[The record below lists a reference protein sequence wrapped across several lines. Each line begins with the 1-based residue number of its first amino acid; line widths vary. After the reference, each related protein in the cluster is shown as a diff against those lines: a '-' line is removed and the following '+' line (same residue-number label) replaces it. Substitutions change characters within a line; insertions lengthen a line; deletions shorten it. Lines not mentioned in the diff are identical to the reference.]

1 MKLAYDDWR
10 KNKEK
15 NYPFAGYTVEIDSL
29 SNAPLTNGG
38 TYTINLGTET
48 RLYNEP
54 YWVIT
59 SRTIHYVKYGLT
71 GSDSVASPDV
81 IQEGHSNVT
90 SSKNNPVV
98 NNFNLEKDGHHYVSY
113 ETVQR
118 SYNVAFGIPDG
129 MTDNKGNMNSIII
142 FDGQIN
148 PTITD
153 WVTPDPDV
161 TQTKSP
167 GKNLSNKIP
176 TNGESY
182 NYLYRKFY
190 HHNYYDKD
198 GNFHQKTYLPNN
210 EGEPITIT
218 YYHNQPV
225 DLSFEDISKIDP
237 QDLSGSN
244 YSATNELTTKNDDS
258 NQYNVYDASNGTK
271 SLSQVISDI
280 EAKGYKLVSITND
293 DDDSQT
299 DLKGN
304 SSIDLIYNKDGVW
317 KSATGGDNAD
327 NLIHKRY
334 TIKFVHD
341 VKPTTKN
348 TSVSR
353 NIHYVADEGN
363 SKYEVLKN
371 PDTQTVNFERTA
383 YIDQV
388 TKQEVIKNADGTY
401 SELPAD
407 FKPTWKAVGTDNF
420 DKIQKDRFNKD
431 EGKVPGVWEIERANY
446 DDPEGTQ
453 LTDNFAPKV
462 ANVDAAKTYND
473 IYLVYKQKAQYNIHY
488 IDVNGVEDKNTY
500 TPTDGYELTDHLV
513 PNVGEGKGIFIGDT
527 PDATQKLW
535 SPADYE
541 KAGYVLVGLSDNAKG
556 DLLGKQTLTKDVQ
569 DQYVYL
575 KHAITPSTDKTPKE
589 DVKAETVSQVRT
601 ISYRDAE
608 TGEKITDELKKY
620 GITANVPDI
629 TQTIDYVR
637 VPLYDAFKGMFL
649 GFAAIQTDAKG
660 FAKLDSNG
668 KPEIKKDTN
677 GQPIIATRDDKASW
691 VPTGEHTDYPEQGS
705 PDLTK
710 YGYVK
715 ESSLEQKTNN
725 KDGAQVDAKDGDP
738 TQSGGHVDVYY
749 FHEQEDITY
758 VNPKF
763 NIDQKDL
770 EKTFKRTIIYRGT
783 KDGHTYEDVNGSP
796 DGTHK
801 YVQTTTFTRKA
812 IVDAVTKKVIK
823 YTPWTSTKTTLVE
836 VISKT
841 PTEVG
846 YDNVDIKSV
855 SARTVDPD
863 KDPEDLGTTVVTYT
877 VNPTPT
883 PEPNPGNGGN
893 TSDGGNTPDGGSE
906 QPNNPGNNNEVPGNP
921 GGDNETPKET
931 PTPKDDKTTPEKP
944 DEHDDL
950 KFKSPDEH
958 NHTPKKEVNK
968 TSNNTPR
975 SERWNS
981 NKSPK
986 SENVNNVT
994 GSNSAV
1000 KSTNSPETVKENTLP
1015 QTG

>member
-1 MKLAYDDWR
+1 M
-10 KNKEK
+10 N
-15 NYPFAGYTVEIDSL
+15 
-29 SNAPLTNGG
+29 NG
-38 TYTINLGTET
+38 TL
-48 RLYNEP
+48 
-54 YWVIT
+54 
-59 SRTIHYVKYGLT
+59 
-71 GSDSVASPDV
+71 
-81 IQEGHSNVT
+81 
-90 SSKNNPVV
+90 
-98 NNFNLEKDGHHYVSY
+98 
-113 ETVQR
+113 
-118 SYNVAFGIPDG
+118 
-129 MTDNKGNMNSIII
+129 
-142 FDGQIN
+142 
-148 PTITD
+148 PTITWTVNTD
-153 WVTPDPDV
+153 KSTGLTADDQKFAAVTTPDTITLSTDEAAKRGTDDGEWYLVSTNKNGEVSYGDPNSD
-161 TQTKSP
+161 TWKSDTP
-167 GKNLSNKIP
+167 NKI
-176 TNGESY
+176 
-182 NYLYRKFY
+182 
-190 HHNYYDKD
+190 
-198 GNFHQKTYLPNN
+198 
-210 EGEPITIT
+210 
-218 YYHNQPV
+218 
-225 DLSFEDISKIDP
+225 
-237 QDLSGSN
+237 
-244 YSATNELTTKNDDS
+244 
-258 NQYNVYDASNGTK
+258 
-271 SLSQVISDI
+271 
-280 EAKGYKLVSITND
+280 
-293 DDDSQT
+293 
-299 DLKGN
+299 
-304 SSIDLIYNKDGVW
+304 
-317 KSATGGDNAD
+317 
-327 NLIHKRY
+327 
-334 TIKFVHD
+334 
-341 VKPTTKN
+341 
-348 TSVSR
+348 
-353 NIHYVADEGN
+353 
-363 SKYEVLKN
+363 
-371 PDTQTVNFERTA
+371 
-383 YIDQV
+383 
-388 TKQEVIKNADGTY
+388 ADG
-401 SELPAD
+401 
-407 FKPTWKAVGTDNF
+407 
-420 DKIQKDRFNKD
+420 
-431 EGKVPGVWEIERANY
+431 
-446 DDPEGTQ
+446 
-453 LTDNFAPKV
+453 
-462 ANVDAAKTYND
+462 
-473 IYLVYKQKAQYNIHY
+473 YLVYKQKAQYNIHY
-488 IDVNGVEDKNTY
+488 IDVNGVENKTTY
-500 TPTDGYELTDHLV
+500 APTDGHEFTDHLV
-513 PNVGEGKGIFIGDT
+513 SNVGDGKGIFVGDT

-556 DLLGKQTLTKDVQ
+556 DLLGKQTLTNGVQ

-637 VPLYDAFKGMFL
+637 VPLYDAFNGMFL

-677 GQPIIATRDDKASW
+677 GQPIISTRDDKASW

-749 FHEQEDITY
+749 FHEQEDVTY
-758 VNPKF
+758 GNPKF
-763 NIDQKDL
+763 NIDQKDV

-877 VNPTPT
+877 VTPTPT

-893 TSDGGNTPDGGSE
+893 IGDGGNTPDGGSE

-921 GGDNETPKET
+921 GGDNETPK
-931 PTPKDDKTTPEKP
+931 DDKTTPEKP

-950 KFKSPDEH
+950 KLKSPDEH
-958 NHTPKKEVNK
+958 NHAPKKEVNK

-986 SENVNNVT
+986 SENLISNSMTKSENVNNVT

-1000 KSTNSPETVKENTLP
+1000 KSANSPETVKENTLP
-1015 QTG
+1015 QTGEKETKASMFGLIALSVAGLLSVLVLDRKKKN